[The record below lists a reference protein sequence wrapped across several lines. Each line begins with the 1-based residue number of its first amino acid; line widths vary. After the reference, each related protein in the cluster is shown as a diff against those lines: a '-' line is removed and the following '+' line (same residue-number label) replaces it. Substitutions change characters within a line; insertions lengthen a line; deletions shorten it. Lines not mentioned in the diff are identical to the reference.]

1 MLFRCPVCTLAT
13 VGLVTVVGVASLAT
27 VSIADYSLHELDVT
41 YDDLER
47 ELFNVQQ
54 RNEF

>member
-13 VGLVTVVGVASLAT
+13 VGFVMVVGAASLAT
-27 VSIADYSLHELDVT
+27 VSFADYSLDDLDMT

-54 RNEF
+54 GNGF